1 MIRLQLNLSW
11 EQSQDTGKA
20 HRIFDLILSGQI
32 LNYSWTNYESRNKYE
47 VYVDLGA
54 KADYKIWHMISQ
66 KYSNSDFC
74 CQRTLFFTKFIWDKV
89 FKNGTSKI
97 CGRQPLK
104 NFTSSILQYFAPCSS
119 FETWALKLNQRLFG
133 STPKYLYQLNP
144 QNLHIR

>member
-1 MIRLQLNLSW
+1 MVRLQLNLSW

-66 KYSNSDFC
+66 KYSNSDFY

-104 NFTSSILQYFAPCSS
+104 NLKGCISRPYSFKFFKGCLWHILPGPFLNTLFQILRYLSC
-119 FETWALKLNQRLFG
+119 LKFLN
-133 STPKYLYQLNP
+133 
-144 QNLHIR
+144 